1 MKFRNKITG
10 IIEDVTNP
18 VLIPQY
24 QKHNDTY
31 EQVKGKGKKKG
42 DETPETPENDETTE
56 TESE

>member
-10 IIEDVTNP
+10 IVEDVTNP

-24 QKHNDTY
+24 QKHSDTY

-42 DETPETPENDETTE
+42 EETDETDETDETTE
-56 TESE
+56 SE

>member
-10 IIEDVTNP
+10 IVEDVTNP

-24 QKHNDTY
+24 QKHSDTY

-42 DETPETPENDETTE
+42 EETDETDETTE
-56 TESE
+56 SE